1 MLESFQT
8 SLCLRNLCFPPCE
21 IHGAGLLPWKI
32 STLPTKA
39 TIFVPFRERR
49 EMQKGKRVGEG
60 KYGRRRIVTSIE
72 KKGTVFF
79 IGVGKSGFVAHKISQ
94 MLVSLGIRSAFLSP
108 VDALHGDIGILTE
121 RDVLVLLSKSGTT
134 EELIH
139 LVPCASDVA
148 DTGPVEEVAAEAAFE
163 GGAFGEGDAESGE
176 EENAGEGFFPED
188 DIVLVLG

>member
-1 MLESFQT
+1 VPAPLFKSQQSHLNFFFEHIDHSQT
-8 SLCLRNLCFPPCE
+8 LAFTRT
-21 IHGAGLLPWKI
+21 LLN
-32 STLPTKA
+32 A
-39 TIFVPFRERR
+39 T
-49 EMQKGKRVGEG
+49 
-60 KYGRRRIVTSIE
+60 
-72 KKGTVFF
+72 GTVFF